1 MEKHEESHSR
11 IDRNNTE
18 STTELLLVFHCKWT
32 VIKKK
37 NDKNIKVLFCI
48 LTKPRFSTIAFDSR
62 IKALIYVM
70 LNEI

>member
-1 MEKHEESHSR
+1 MEEHESHSC
-11 IDRNNTE
+11 IDRQINTE

-37 NDKNIKVLFCI
+37 NDKNIKVFFCI
-48 LTKPRFSTIAFDSR
+48 LTKPRFNIIAFDSR